1 MRSACSKT
9 RSRLKVRTRHV
20 LVTWLRSMSF
30 AHISPCRR
38 HCAVGENATLGE
50 ELAAMTEGKSEALVD
65 LLTQGDFKG
74 AKVLIFIRG
83 CA

>member
-1 MRSACSKT
+1 
-9 RSRLKVRTRHV
+9 
-20 LVTWLRSMSF
+20 
-30 AHISPCRR
+30 
-38 HCAVGENATLGE
+38 
-50 ELAAMTEGKSEALVD
+50 MTEGKSEALVD